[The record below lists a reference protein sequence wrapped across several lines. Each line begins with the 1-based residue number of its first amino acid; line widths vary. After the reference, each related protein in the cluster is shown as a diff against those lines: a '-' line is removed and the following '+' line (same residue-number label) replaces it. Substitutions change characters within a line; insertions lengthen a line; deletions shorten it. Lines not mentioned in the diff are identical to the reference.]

1 MRTIETNCL
10 TGSVRKRNLTL
21 YSLMTLLILFFS
33 TNVMSQST
41 ISFPTSCTSKDL
53 TLLKAS
59 LPAPAGN
66 RCACSGDRSL
76 ILGIHNGTGSTRTSF
91 ALWGTLVRKNAS
103 GTVLSSDQI
112 FACAGPIPPTGD
124 YFLNATTIR
133 INGGL
138 VATGPGGYPVIH
150 IECGQSLDILDMHL
164 AWTAATPSSTCD
176 LLYNNPSTINP
187 KCGTQDIIH
196 VDLGVDGSFDNT
208 PATCSTQGKIKV
220 TPFGGIPPYEVSL
233 DGSAFQGVPT
243 NTGFYQFSGVSA
255 GTHSVVIRDNT
266 SKPEAER
273 CSNTKTP
280 SVDAPA
286 AVTAD
291 AGTDFTKTCST
302 NPNGKQIGETS
313 VSGFTYSWA
322 PTTGLSNASISN
334 PTANPTS
341 TTTYTV
347 TKTNGT
353 TGCFSTDEVIV
364 TVDLTAPT
372 PGISVNRSTVTCTNP
387 SATLTASG
395 GASYLWST
403 GETTTSITVSPTSNT
418 TYSVTATGANGCTAS
433 TNQLIT
439 VDKAAPTPGISV
451 NRSTVTCTN
460 PSATLTASGGASY
473 LWSTGETTTS
483 ITVSPTSNTTYSVT
497 ATGANG
503 CTASTNQLIT
513 VDKAAPTP
521 GISVNRS
528 TVTCTNPSATLTASG
543 GVSYLWSTGAT
554 TTSITVSPTS
564 NTTYSVTATGANGCT
579 ASTNQLITVDKAAPT
594 PGISVNRSTVTCTNP
609 SATLTASGG
618 ASYLWST
625 GETTTS
631 ITVSPTSN
639 TTYSVT
645 ATGANGCTASTN
657 QLITVDKATPTF
669 KVCITQP
676 TLCNRGSLTII
687 PDVTGNYRYSID
699 GSTFFTANTTNF
711 IITNGANATFS
722 NLLTGDVTGVQIQNN
737 TSGCPSATVS
747 CSSLSS
753 NLASSC
759 TSAGVTNK
767 VQEESLV
774 LTAEPTVKAYPNP
787 FNDRVKFVINSPAA
801 GNGSLEVYNVMGQ
814 RVKTVY
820 QGRINAG
827 NQSYEL
833 VIPKKQQET
842 LIYILRVDGKKVTGK
857 LLQLNN

>member
-513 VDKAAPTP
+513 VDKA
-521 GISVNRS
+521 
-528 TVTCTNPSATLTASG
+528 
-543 GVSYLWSTGAT
+543 
-554 TTSITVSPTS
+554 
-564 NTTYSVTATGANGCT
+564 
-579 ASTNQLITVDKAAPT
+579 
-594 PGISVNRSTVTCTNP
+594 
-609 SATLTASGG
+609 
-618 ASYLWST
+618 
-625 GETTTS
+625 
-631 ITVSPTSN
+631 
-639 TTYSVT
+639 
-645 ATGANGCTASTN
+645 
-657 QLITVDKATPTF
+657 TPTF

>member
-460 PSATLTASGGASY
+460 PSATLTASGG
-473 LWSTGETTTS
+473 
-483 ITVSPTSNTTYSVT
+483 
-497 ATGANG
+497 
-503 CTASTNQLIT
+503 
-513 VDKAAPTP
+513 
-521 GISVNRS
+521 
-528 TVTCTNPSATLTASG
+528 
-543 GVSYLWSTGAT
+543 VSYLWSTGAT